1 MDRRD
6 NYFETRIRAARA
18 QINQRTGSFSLSQDL
33 VFRAGAWL
41 LVGCA
46 GGGHWYPTPKPARGR
61 RSTLSRSRD
70 GGVSHHGFPGTTG
83 SHP

>member
-46 GGGHWYPTPKPARGR
+46 GRGHWYPTPKPVRGR
-61 RSTLSRSRD
+61 CSTPSRSRD
-70 GGVSHHGFPGTTG
+70 GGGNHHTFPGTPG